1 MDDAAFSQIVEQYA
15 GYAYN
20 IAYRMLNSQADAEN
34 AVQDA
39 FIAAYRARDRFRGDA
54 AVTTW
59 VYRIVVNAV
68 LMKLRKEQR
77 TRQAAQANVDEIEI
91 ADSSPGPESQTLNT
105 ELKEKLEEAIGLLS
119 EDLRMAVVLRDIQ
132 ELSNEEAAQ
141 ALEISL
147 PAFKARLHRGRL
159 QLRSH
164 LAPYIQA
171 PKS

>member
-1 MDDAAFSQIVEQYA
+1 MDDAAFSEIVEQYTD
-15 GYAYN
+15 YAYN
-20 IAYRMLNSQADAEN
+20 IAYRMLNHQADAED

-39 FIAAYRARDRFRGDA
+39 FLSAYRARDRFRGDA

-59 VYRIVVNAV
+59 LYRIVVNAV
-68 LMKLRKEQR
+68 LMKLRKERR
-77 TRQAAQANVDEIEI
+77 TQQAAQANVDEMEI
-91 ADSSPGPESQTLNT
+91 VDSRPGPESQTLNA

-132 ELSNEEAAQ
+132 QLSNEEAAQ
-141 ALEISL
+141 VLEISV

-164 LAPYIQA
+164 LAPYIRA